1 MNGLHE
7 PVLRRE
13 TIDHIAEPGAAG
25 NFVDATFGRGGHSR
39 ALLGRVGTDA
49 RLLVLDRDAEAFAC
63 AQALAAEDARVVAR
77 RSAFG
82 SVAEILPAVGMDDV
96 RGAVMDL
103 GLSSAQLDDPERGF
117 SFRAD
122 GPLDMR
128 MDQRAATTAADWL
141 NEAPVAEIASII
153 RRYGEERFSGRISRA
168 IIAARPLETTAELAS
183 LVVANQPRRTPGKHP
198 ATRVFQAIRIFIN
211 QELDELQSGLEGLF
225 NALGV
230 GGRLAVISF
239 HSLEDRIVKRFC
251 KARSSPPPVPRHV
264 PIRAAEARVE
274 ARIVAGPV
282 RPTAA
287 EVRRNGRA
295 RSAVLRVLERIA

>member
-1 MNGLHE
+1 MTGLHE

-13 TIDHIAEPGAAG
+13 TVEHIAEPGAAG
-25 NFVDATFGRGGHSR
+25 NFVDATFGRGGHSH
-39 ALLGRVGTDA
+39 ALLRRLGPDA
-49 RLLVLDRDAEAFAC
+49 RLLALDRDAEAFAC
-63 AQALAAEDARVVAR
+63 AEALAAADARVIAR

-82 SVAEILPAVGMDDV
+82 GVAAMLSALGMEDV
-96 RGAVMDL
+96 QGAVMDL

-128 MDQRAATTAADWL
+128 MDQRAGVTAADWL
-141 NEAPVAEIASII
+141 NEASAAEIAGVI
-153 RRYGEERFSGRISRA
+153 RRYGEERFAGRISRA
-168 IIAARPLETTAELAS
+168 IVAARPLGTTGELAG
-183 LVVANQPRRTPGKHP
+183 VVAANQPRRTPGKHP

-211 QELDELQSGLEGLF
+211 QELSELQSGLEGLF

-251 KARSSPPPVPRHV
+251 RARSSPPPVPRHV
-264 PIRAAEARVE
+264 PIRAAEARIE

-287 EVRRNGRA
+287 ESRRNRRA

>member
-1 MNGLHE
+1 MKPTHE

-13 TIDHIAEPGAAG
+13 TIEHVAG
-25 NFVDATFGRGGHSR
+25 GGTTGDFVDATFGQGGHSR
-39 ALLGRVGTDA
+39 ALLERLDADA
-49 RLLVLDRDAEAFAC
+49 RLLAVDRDAQAFEC
-63 AQALAAEDARVVAR
+63 ARALAAEDARVVVR

-82 SVAEILPAVGMDDV
+82 GIAEVLAAVGMDDV

-117 SFRAD
+117 SFQAD

-128 MDQRAATTAADWL
+128 MDQRSAATAADWL
-141 NEAPVAEIASII
+141 NEAPAAEIASVI
-153 RRYGEERFSGRISRA
+153 RRFGEERHAGRISRA
-168 IIAARPLETTAELAS
+168 IVKARPLATTAQLAG
-183 LVVANQPRRTPGKHP
+183 LVAASQPRRTPGRHP

-211 QELDELQSGLEGLF
+211 DELTQLQSGLEALF
-225 NALGV
+225 SALGV

-264 PIRAAEARVE
+264 PIRAAQAPIE

-282 RPTAA
+282 RPAAA

>member
-1 MNGLHE
+1 MSGAHE
-7 PVLRRE
+7 PVLCRE
-13 TIDHIAEPGAAG
+13 TIDHIAAPGAAG

-39 ALLGRVGTDA
+39 ALLERLGADA
-49 RLLVLDRDAEAFAC
+49 RLLALDRDAEAFEC
-63 AQALAAEDARVVAR
+63 AEALAAEDARLLAR

-82 SVAEILPAVGMDDV
+82 DIAELLPGLGMDPLQ
-96 RGAVMDL
+96 GAVMDL
-103 GLSSAQLDDPERGF
+103 GLSSAQLDDPQRGF

-128 MDQRAATTAADWL
+128 MDRRADTTAADWL
-141 NEAPVAEIASII
+141 NRAPVAEIAGVI
-153 RRYGEERFSGRISRA
+153 RRYGEERFAGRISRA
-168 IIAARPLETTAELAS
+168 IVAARPLETTGELAS
-183 LVVANQPRRTPGKHP
+183 LVAASQPRRTPGKHP
-198 ATRVFQAIRIFIN
+198 ATRVFQAVRIFIN
-211 QELDELQSGLEGLF
+211 QELSQLQSGLEALF

-264 PIRAAEARVE
+264 PIRAAQERVE
-274 ARIVAGPV
+274 GRVVAGPV

-287 EVRRNGRA
+287 EVGRNGRA

>member
-1 MNGLHE
+1 MSGLHE

-13 TIDHIAEPGAAG
+13 AIDHIAERGVAG

-39 ALLGRVGTDA
+39 ALLERAGPDA

-63 AQALAAEDARVVAR
+63 ATELAAEDSRVVAR

-82 SVAEILPAVGMDDV
+82 RVAEILPTVGMDDV
-96 RGAVMDL
+96 QGAVMDL

-128 MDQRAATTAADWL
+128 MDQRTATTAADWL
-141 NEAPVAEIASII
+141 NEASVAEIASVI
-153 RRYGEERFSGRISRA
+153 RRYGEERSAGRISRA
-168 IIAARPLETTAELAS
+168 IIAARPLQTTGELAG
-183 LVVANQPRRTPGKHP
+183 LVAANQARRTPGKHP

-211 QELDELQSGLEGLF
+211 QELDELQSGLAGLF
-225 NALGV
+225 NALSL

-287 EVRRNGRA
+287 EVRRNARA